1 MKPSSKEMHQAMEM
15 ANLMR
20 ETDGD
25 PHFLA
30 KSLIYLNHRNE
41 MLERINKAA
50 NHYMRFGQAE
60 NEHAELLRA
69 LEAARLDEE
78 HESQQEDHGLGL

>member
-1 MKPSSKEMHQAMEM
+1 MKPSSKEMQQAMEM

-50 NHYMRFGQAE
+50 HHFMRFGQAE
-60 NEHAELLRA
+60 HEHAELLRA
-69 LEAARLDEE
+69 LEDARLDEE
-78 HESQQEDHGLGL
+78 HENQQEDHGLGL